1 MCHIPTGKQVINR
14 RDYYNLI
21 NGVILRQGK
30 PFRVVDVVSVVKANL
45 VESPYAANNKN
56 LDIDGK
62 VTDYLDT
69 YRRYNFFKVEKGIYT
84 PAVMR

>member
-1 MCHIPTGKQVINR
+1 M
-14 RDYYNLI
+14 
-21 NGVILRQGK
+21 
-30 PFRVVDVVSVVKANL
+30 DVVSVVKENL

-56 LDIDGK
+56 LDINGK

-69 YRRYNFFKVEKGIYT
+69 YRRYNFFKVEKGIYS